1 MRRATAAPDPAG
13 LADLLD
19 GIPGELAGGGSGP
32 AVSPR
37 RLPPAR
43 EASRDQAD
51 LLDATLYVAQPP
63 AARGWAL
70 PAGRELLLTGA
81 PPVAAALLLVL
92 AWELFI
98 RVRDVPIYL
107 APAPS
112 RVFTTLSED
121 PSRFLEAGS
130 VSAQHALGGLLLG
143 AGSAFLLGVLMAH
156 SRMLE
161 RAIYPLAILVKVTP
175 VVAVAPLIV
184 IWFGFGVWPKFIVA
198 GLITFFP
205 MLVNTITGLRT
216 IDAATHDFFLALGA
230 SRRQVLWRLRLPSS
244 LPYLFAGLRI
254 SIPLA
259 LIGAVIA
266 EWIRADAGVGQLI
279 VIAHGDFD
287 TPTLFGA
294 IVVLA
299 VIGVALTAALALLE
313 RRLLF
318 WHDSSA
324 GP

>member
-1 MRRATAAPDPAG
+1 MRPATTTDV
-13 LADLLD
+13 ADLLD
-19 GIPGELAGGGSGP
+19 GIPGEAAAAASGA
-32 AVSPR
+32 AVSLR
-37 RLPPAR
+37 RLPPPR

-63 AARGWAL
+63 PARGWAL
-70 PAGRELLLTGA
+70 PSRRELLLTGV
-81 PPVAAALLLVL
+81 PPVAAALLVVLV
-92 AWELFI
+92 WELWI
-98 RVRDVPIYL
+98 RVREVPIYL

-112 RVFTTLSED
+112 RVIETLSED
-121 PSRFLEAGS
+121 PARFIEAGG

-156 SRMLE
+156 SRILE
-161 RAIYPLAILVKVTP
+161 RSIYPLAILVKVTP
-175 VVAVAPLIV
+175 IVAVAPLIV

-198 GLITFFP
+198 ALITFFP
-205 MLVNTITGLRT
+205 MLVNTISGLRS

-230 SRRQVLWRLRLPSS
+230 SRWQVLWRLRLPSA

-266 EWIRADAGVGQLI
+266 EWIRADSGVGQMI

-294 IVVLA
+294 IIVLA
-299 VIGVALTAALALLE
+299 VIGVAFTAALALLE

-318 WHDSSA
+318 WHDSAA

>member
-37 RLPPAR
+37 RLPPPR

-112 RVFTTLSED
+112 RVFVTLSED

-156 SRMLE
+156 SQGD
-161 RAIYPLAILVKVTP
+161 RACGLPAGDPREGDAGRRRRAADRDLVRVRRLAEV
-175 VVAVAPLIV
+175 
-184 IWFGFGVWPKFIVA
+184 
-198 GLITFFP
+198 
-205 MLVNTITGLRT
+205 
-216 IDAATHDFFLALGA
+216 H
-230 SRRQVLWRLRLPSS
+230 RR
-244 LPYLFAGLRI
+244 
-254 SIPLA
+254 
-259 LIGAVIA
+259 
-266 EWIRADAGVGQLI
+266 RADHLLPDARQHDHRAAIDRCGHARFLPARSAPRAGRCCG
-279 VIAHGDFD
+279 GCGGPPRC
-287 TPTLFGA
+287 PT
-294 IVVLA
+294 
-299 VIGVALTAALALLE
+299 
-313 RRLLF
+313 
-318 WHDSSA
+318 SSP
-324 GP
+324 G

>member
-1 MRRATAAPDPAG
+1 MRPATTSDV
-13 LADLLD
+13 ADLLD
-19 GIPGELAGGGSGP
+19 GIPGEAAAGQADAG
-32 AVSPR
+32 VSLR
-37 RLPPAR
+37 RLPPSR
-43 EASRDQAD
+43 EASRDEAD

-63 AARGWAL
+63 PARGWAL
-70 PAGRELLLTGA
+70 PSRRELLLTAA
-81 PPVAAALLLVL
+81 PPLAAALLLVL
-92 AWELFI
+92 VWELWI
-98 RVRDVPIYL
+98 RVREVPIYL

-112 RVFTTLSED
+112 RVIETLSED
-121 PSRFLEAGS
+121 PARFIEAGS

-156 SRMLE
+156 SRVIE
-161 RAIYPLAILVKVTP
+161 RSIYPFAILVKVTP
-175 VVAVAPLIV
+175 IVAVAPLIV

-198 GLITFFP
+198 ALITFFP

-230 SRRQVLWRLRLPSS
+230 SRWQVLWRLRLPSS

-266 EWIRADAGVGQLI
+266 EWIRADSGVGQMI

-294 IVVLA
+294 IIVLA
-299 VIGVALTAALALLE
+299 VIGVAFTAALALLE

>member
-1 MRRATAAPDPAG
+1 MQRAPAAPDPAG

-19 GIPGELAGGGSGP
+19 GIPGGAAAGGSSP
-32 AVSPR
+32 AVPLR
-37 RLPPAR
+37 RLPPSQR
-43 EASRDQAD
+43 ASRDEAD

-63 AARGWAL
+63 PARGWAL
-70 PAGRELLLTGA
+70 PSRRDVLLTGA
-81 PPVAAALLLVL
+81 PPLAAAVLLVL
-92 AWELFI
+92 AWEIWI
-98 RVRDVPIYL
+98 RVRDVPLYL
-107 APAPS
+107 APTPS
-112 RVFTTLSED
+112 RVLSTLSED
-121 PSRFLEAGS
+121 PARFIEAGS

-156 SRMLE
+156 SRILE
-161 RAIYPLAILVKVTP
+161 RSIYPLAILVKVTP
-175 VVAVAPLIV
+175 IVAVAPLIV

-205 MLVNTITGLRT
+205 MLVNTITGLRS

-266 EWIRADAGVGQLI
+266 EWVRADSGVGQMI

-299 VIGVALTAALALLE
+299 LIGVAFTAALALIE

>member
-1 MRRATAAPDPAG
+1 MRPATTSDV
-13 LADLLD
+13 ADLLD
-19 GIPGELAGGGSGP
+19 GIPGEADAGAAGG
-32 AVSPR
+32 AVALR
-37 RLPPAR
+37 RLPPPR
-43 EASRDQAD
+43 SASRDEAD

-63 AARGWAL
+63 PARGWAL
-70 PAGRELLLTGA
+70 PSRREVALTVA
-81 PPVAAALLLVL
+81 PPLAAALLLVL
-92 AWELFI
+92 VWELWI
-98 RVRDVPIYL
+98 RVREVPLYL

-112 RVFTTLSED
+112 RVIETLGED
-121 PSRFLEAGS
+121 PARFIEAGG

-156 SRMLE
+156 SRVIE
-161 RAIYPLAILVKVTP
+161 RSIYPFAILVKVTP
-175 VVAVAPLIV
+175 IVAVAPLIV

-205 MLVNTITGLRT
+205 MLVNTITGLRS

-230 SRRQVLWRLRLPSS
+230 SRWQVLWRLRLPSS

-266 EWIRADAGVGQLI
+266 EWIRADSGVGQMI

-299 VIGVALTAALALLE
+299 VIGVALTASLALLE
-313 RRLLF
+313 RRFLF

>member
-1 MRRATAAPDPAG
+1 MRPATTSDV
-13 LADLLD
+13 ADLLD
-19 GIPGELAGGGSGP
+19 GIPGEADAGAAGG
-32 AVSPR
+32 AVSLRRVPPPR
-37 RLPPAR
+37 S
-43 EASRDQAD
+43 ASRDEAD

-63 AARGWAL
+63 PARGWAL
-70 PAGRELLLTGA
+70 PSRREVALTVA
-81 PPVAAALLLVL
+81 PPLAAALLLVL
-92 AWELFI
+92 VWELWI
-98 RVRDVPIYL
+98 RVREVPLYL

-112 RVFTTLSED
+112 RVIETLGGD
-121 PSRFLEAGS
+121 PARFIEAGG

-156 SRMLE
+156 SRVIE
-161 RAIYPLAILVKVTP
+161 RSIYPFAILVKVTP
-175 VVAVAPLIV
+175 IVAVAPLIV

-198 GLITFFP
+198 ALITFFP
-205 MLVNTITGLRT
+205 MLVNTITGLRS

-230 SRRQVLWRLRLPSS
+230 SRWQVLWRLRLPSS

-266 EWIRADAGVGQLI
+266 EWIRADSGVGQMI

-299 VIGVALTAALALLE
+299 VIGVALTASLALLE
-313 RRLLF
+313 RRFLF

>member
-112 RVFTTLSED
+112 RVFVTLTED

-205 MLVNTITGLRT
+205 MLVNTITGLRS

>member
-1 MRRATAAPDPAG
+1 MRPATTPDV
-13 LADLLD
+13 ADLLD
-19 GIPGELAGGGSGP
+19 GIPGEAAAGASAA
-32 AVSPR
+32 AVSQR
-37 RLPPAR
+37 RLPPSL
-43 EASRDQAD
+43 EASGDQAE

-63 AARGWAL
+63 AARRWAL
-70 PAGRELLLTGA
+70 PAPRELLLTGA
-81 PPVAAALLLVL
+81 PPLVAALLLVL
-92 AWELFI
+92 AWELWI
-98 RVRDVPIYL
+98 RVREVPIYL

-112 RVFTTLSED
+112 RVIETLSAE
-121 PSRFLEAGS
+121 PARFIEAGS

-156 SRMLE
+156 SRIVE
-161 RAIYPLAILVKVTP
+161 RAVYPLAILVKVTP
-175 VVAVAPLIV
+175 IVAVAPLIV

-230 SRRQVLWRLRLPSS
+230 SRWQVLWRLRLPSS

-266 EWIRADAGVGQLI
+266 EWIRADSGVGQMI

-313 RRLLF
+313 RRFLF
-318 WHDSSA
+318 WHDSSV

>member
-1 MRRATAAPDPAG
+1 MRPATTSDV
-13 LADLLD
+13 ADLLD
-19 GIPGELAGGGSGP
+19 GIPGEAAAGEAGTG
-32 AVSPR
+32 VSLR
-37 RLPPAR
+37 RLPPPR
-43 EASRDQAD
+43 ETSRDEAD

-63 AARGWAL
+63 PARGWAL
-70 PAGRELLLTGA
+70 PSRRELLLTAA
-81 PPVAAALLLVL
+81 PPLAAALLLVL
-92 AWELFI
+92 VWELWI
-98 RVRDVPIYL
+98 RVREVPIYL

-112 RVFTTLSED
+112 QVIETLSED
-121 PSRFLEAGS
+121 PSRFIEAGS

-156 SRMLE
+156 SRVIE
-161 RAIYPLAILVKVTP
+161 RSIYPFAILVKVTP
-175 VVAVAPLIV
+175 IVAVAPLIV

-198 GLITFFP
+198 ALITFFP

-230 SRRQVLWRLRLPSS
+230 SRWQVLWRLRLPSA

-266 EWIRADAGVGQLI
+266 EWIRADSGVGQMI

-294 IVVLA
+294 IIVLA
-299 VIGVALTAALALLE
+299 VIGVAFTAALALIE